1 MGHSLGLVLVLARG
15 ASLALL
21 PPASPRP
28 CVRGTGP
35 LRRSSLAASQDGA
48 LMVPW
53 RRGRPANALLEVP
66 LDFDHATKQAPV
78 VTQELTDSLEEMIRQ
93 RCINLKWDDPVRK
106 VAPEAKRQKREL
118 EEVDTEKSSRGLGD
132 IYAAEYA
139 RKVLGVKD
147 DDAEVAKRL
156 EVEALFA
163 KVCNRLDMLSNFHF
177 TPKVAVEE
185 IQIKPNVAAIQ
196 MEETLPMGVSEEQT
210 SAPQDVLKA
219 KSKDV
224 ELMGEAEMTKEDRN
238 KKRNNKKRRHKENM
252 KKKNAK
258 LRAQGLEVP
267 IPSKLPTL
275 KGGKV
280 DKSGKA
286 KGAPNETEK
295 GGHYAKSTTLF
306 RALQEEAL
314 GNIAGFKKGDGG
326 PKKSQASGG
335 AAFKL

>member
-1 MGHSLGLVLVLARG
+1 MHAIATWEDSDGQRNG
-15 ASLALL
+15 AA
-21 PPASPRP
+21 AI
-28 CVRGTGP
+28 VR
-35 LRRSSLAASQDGA
+35 
-48 LMVPW
+48 
-53 RRGRPANALLEVP
+53 RPANALLEVP

-93 RCINLKWDDPVRK
+93 RCINLKWDDVVRK
-106 VAPEAKRQKREL
+106 AAPEGKRRKREL
-118 EEVDTEKSSRGLGD
+118 EEVDTEKSSQGLGD

-139 RKVLGVKD
+139 RKVMGVKD
-147 DDAEVAKRL
+147 DDAEVAKRQ

-177 TPKVAVEE
+177 TPKVAVDE

-196 MEETLPMGVSEEQT
+196 MEETIPMGVSEEQT

-219 KSKDV
+219 KSKDA

-267 IPSKLPTL
+267 TGDKLPAV
-275 KGGKV
+275 KQGQV
-280 DKSGKA
+280 DKAGKA
-286 KGAPNETEK
+286 PGSNETAK
-295 GGHYAKSTTLF
+295 AGHYAKSSTLF

-314 GNIAGFKKGDGG
+314 GKIAGWKEPEGRR
-326 PKKSQASGG
+326 KKSQASAG
-335 AAFKL
+335 AALKL